1 MYNNKSSGIEH
12 VGDQRRQV
20 KMEQFEVAHF
30 LCNDK
35 SKSQKQPLNESFK
48 PKHASINP
56 KPQQIPPKDNTKK

>member
-1 MYNNKSSGIEH
+1 MDDDKNSGIEH

-35 SKSQKQPLNESFK
+35 SKPQKQPLDESFK

-56 KPQQIPPKDNTKK
+56 KPKDSKDDTKK